1 MEIFNL
7 VTNDFVWKPRKAFTH
22 PVTPRRYL
30 SVGGG
35 EASERGMARRG
46 ETTRS
51 VVLLFGDLLF
61 AGGERRGS
69 FGCV

>member
-22 PVTPRRYL
+22 PARPRRFL
-30 SVGGG
+30 SVGGDG
-35 EASERGMARRG
+35 ASERGMARRG
-46 ETTRS
+46 EITRS
-51 VVLLFGDLLF
+51 VMLFFGDLLF
-61 AGGERRGS
+61 TGGERRGG